1 LGVGVAV
8 GCAYNSGVTKHAFL
22 PGAGS
27 SRFVISLLSLAV
39 LAAACQSKSSN
50 SSASAN
56 AWAVVNGHAITQ
68 DDVDKAYR
76 RADRNAQ
83 PAAPE
88 DAFATKLGLLDDMM
102 TREAILS
109 KAQELK
115 VEVPDAELDKAYA
128 DARKDIPEETF
139 KQELAKRSLTTA
151 DVREDLRKDLVVQKL
166 LTREVSSKVV
176 VSDAEIAAFFDA
188 NKSQFN
194 RTEEAY
200 RVLQIVVSPGREA
213 QVANRTGSD
222 AVSALEMVTK
232 IRMIMDKLKGGAQF
246 SDVAA
251 DYSEDAQTAP
261 RGGDLG
267 FIPVSVIQKYPASLR
282 DAVLNAKPGSA
293 KAIGDGNGFVVVLV
307 AGKDPVGQK
316 ELTTPGVKEAISQTL
331 KSQRERLLRASYLTV
346 IRNSAKID
354 NVISRRIV
362 EAQGKMPVL
371 GIAAGK

>member
-1 LGVGVAV
+1 MA
-8 GCAYNSGVTKHAFL
+8 
-22 PGAGS
+22 
-27 SRFVISLLSLAV
+27 LLTG
-39 LAAACQSKSSN
+39 ACQSKSAS

-76 RADRNAQ
+76 RTDRNAQ
-83 PAAPE
+83 PASA
-88 DAFATKLGLLDDMM
+88 DVAFAAKLGLLDELM
-102 TREAILS
+102 TREVILS

-115 VEVPDAELDKAYA
+115 IEVPNADLDKAYA

-166 LTREVSSKVV
+166 LTREVSAKVV
-176 VSDAEIAAFFDA
+176 VGDAEIAAFFEA

-213 QVANRTGSD
+213 QVANRMGSD

-267 FIPVSVIQKYPASLR
+267 FIPVSVIQKYPQQLK

-293 KAIGDGNGFVVVLV
+293 KAIGDGNGFAVVLV
-307 AGKDPVGQK
+307 AGKDPAGQK
-316 ELTTPGVKEAISQTL
+316 DLTTPGVKESISQSL
-331 KSQRERLLRASYLTV
+331 KNRREQLMRAAYLTTL
-346 IRNSAKID
+346 RNAATID
-354 NVISRRIV
+354 NVISRRVV

-371 GIAAGK
+371 SLAAGK